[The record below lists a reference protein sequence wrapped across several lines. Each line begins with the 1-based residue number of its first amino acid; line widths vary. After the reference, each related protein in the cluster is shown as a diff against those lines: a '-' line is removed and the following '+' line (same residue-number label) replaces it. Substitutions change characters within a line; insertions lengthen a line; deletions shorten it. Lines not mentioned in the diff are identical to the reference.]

1 MAMDRATEGA
11 ALLARVREGM
21 AVYDAGGAKVGTVR
35 AVHPGTGG
43 DPADAKQQARE
54 AIAEVQAAMREPDRP
69 LGVGDIEAVG
79 VGGLSGDGGHPI
91 GPLTA
96 AAAVDPDE
104 PGRRVPEGPLG
115 AQVPDDD
122 LPREGRERLLQG
134 GYIRI
139 DSAGLFARDRYV
151 TPEQIAGVSAD
162 AVQLNVAGD
171 ALIAGG

>member
-1 MAMDRATEGA
+1 MAMDRTTEGA
-11 ALLARVREGM
+11 GLLAQVREGM
-21 AVYDAGGAKVGTVR
+21 AVHDAAGAKVGTVR
-35 AVHPGTGG
+35 AVYPGTDG
-43 DPADAKQQARE
+43 DPADARQQARD
-54 AIAEVQAAMREPDRP
+54 AITEVRAAMREPERP
-69 LGVGDIEAVG
+69 LGIGDIEAVG

-91 GPLTA
+91 GPLTG

-104 PGRRVPEGPLG
+104 PDQRVPEGPLG

-139 DSAGLFARDRYV
+139 NSAGLFARDRYAA
-151 TPEQIAGVSAD
+151 PEQIAGVIAD